1 MKILSNREPIDV
13 FLDASSILNKAV
25 EHTLGPE
32 GSNTA
37 VHTQNFYSIINDGK
51 SIIEPLS
58 SLDAEI
64 APALETLK
72 QASFETNRKAGDGT
86 TSTIVLM
93 NQLLKGVKDELSV
106 ATPVDIANKLLQT
119 EEKLQE
125 LIRDN
130 KIIIDNKLYEN
141 IAKVSLRVISLF

>member
-1 MKILSNREPIDV
+1 MKILSSREPIDV

-106 ATPVDIANKLLQT
+106 ATPVDIANKLLQV

-130 KIIIDNKLYEN
+130 KITIDNKLYEN

>member
-106 ATPVDIANKLLQT
+106 ATPVDIANKLLQV

-130 KIIIDNKLYEN
+130 KITIDNKLYEN

>member
-1 MKILSNREPIDV
+1 MKILSSREPIDV

-106 ATPVDIANKLLQT
+106 ATPVDIANKLLQV

-130 KIIIDNKLYEN
+130 KITIDNRLYQN
-141 IAKVSLRVISLF
+141 GAKVSLRVISLF

>member
-1 MKILSNREPIDV
+1 MKILSSREPIDV

-32 GSNTA
+32 GSNSA

-106 ATPVDIANKLLQT
+106 ATPVDIANKLLQV

-130 KIIIDNKLYEN
+130 KITIDNRLYEN

>member
-1 MKILSNREPIDV
+1 M
-13 FLDASSILNKAV
+13 
-25 EHTLGPE
+25 
-32 GSNTA
+32 
-37 VHTQNFYSIINDGK
+37 
-51 SIIEPLS
+51 
-58 SLDAEI
+58 
-64 APALETLK
+64 K

-106 ATPVDIANKLLQT
+106 ATPVDIANKLLQV

-130 KIIIDNKLYEN
+130 KIMIDNRLYEN

>member
-1 MKILSNREPIDV
+1 MKILSSREPIDV

-106 ATPVDIANKLLQT
+106 ATPVDIADKLLQV

-130 KIIIDNKLYEN
+130 KITIDNRLYEN

>member
-1 MKILSNREPIDV
+1 MKILSSREPIDV

-106 ATPVDIANKLLQT
+106 ATPVDIANKLLQV

-130 KIIIDNKLYEN
+130 KIMINNRLYEN

>member
-119 EEKLQE
+119 EEKLQD

-130 KIIIDNKLYEN
+130 KITIDNKLYEN

>member
-1 MKILSNREPIDV
+1 MKILSSREPIDV

-119 EEKLQE
+119 EEKLQD

-130 KIIIDNKLYEN
+130 KITIDNKLYEN

>member
-1 MKILSNREPIDV
+1 MKILSSREPIDV

-37 VHTQNFYSIINDGK
+37 VHIQNFYSIINDGK

-106 ATPVDIANKLLQT
+106 ATPVDIANKLLQV

-130 KIIIDNKLYEN
+130 KITIDNRLYEN

>member
-1 MKILSNREPIDV
+1 MKILSSREPIDV

-106 ATPVDIANKLLQT
+106 ATPVDIANKLLQV

-130 KIIIDNKLYEN
+130 KIMIDNRLYEN

>member
-130 KIIIDNKLYEN
+130 KITIDNKLYEN

>member
-1 MKILSNREPIDV
+1 MKILSSREPIDV

-25 EHTLGPE
+25 EHTLGTE

-106 ATPVDIANKLLQT
+106 ATPVDIANKLLQV

-130 KIIIDNKLYEN
+130 KIMIDNRLYEN

>member
-37 VHTQNFYSIINDGK
+37 VHTQNFYSIINYGK

-106 ATPVDIANKLLQT
+106 ATPVDIANKLLQV

-130 KIIIDNKLYEN
+130 KITIDNKLYEN

>member
-1 MKILSNREPIDV
+1 MKILSSREPIDV

-106 ATPVDIANKLLQT
+106 ATPVDIANKLLQV

-130 KIIIDNKLYEN
+130 KITIDNRLYEN

>member
-1 MKILSNREPIDV
+1 MKILSSREPIDV

-106 ATPVDIANKLLQT
+106 ATPVDIANKLLQV

-130 KIIIDNKLYEN
+130 KITIDNRLYEN
-141 IAKVSLRVISLF
+141 ITKVSLRVISLF

>member
-1 MKILSNREPIDV
+1 MKILSSREPIDV

-106 ATPVDIANKLLQT
+106 ATPVDIANKLLQV

-130 KIIIDNKLYEN
+130 KIMIDNKLYEN

>member
-1 MKILSNREPIDV
+1 MKILSSREPIDV

-32 GSNTA
+32 GSSTA

-106 ATPVDIANKLLQT
+106 ATPVDIANKLLQV

-130 KIIIDNKLYEN
+130 KIMIDNRLYEN

>member
-1 MKILSNREPIDV
+1 MKILSSREPIDV

-64 APALETLK
+64 APALETLN

-106 ATPVDIANKLLQT
+106 ATPVDIANKLLQV

-130 KIIIDNKLYEN
+130 KIMIDNRLYEN